1 MIKKTQIYKIYINEV
16 ELILTAPS
24 NLDKFND
31 GSPTTLVGNYT
42 GKIKQ
47 LLNYIDLCEK
57 GSKYSKVIICHADFL
72 KMYEQF
78 KSLYLILKAAGG
90 LIKNESDEFLFIFR
104 RGYWDLPKGKIEFD
118 ETKKQAA
125 IREVEE
131 ETGIKNVILEKKIC
145 KTYHT
150 YRLKQG
156 KRIIKKSYWYLMTAP
171 KQTLIPQEAEDIEK
185 AEWMTIAAFKENC
198 HPVYKNIL
206 EVIEKYENSQQ

>member
-24 NLDKFND
+24 NFDKLND
-31 GSPTTLVGNYT
+31 GLPTTLVGNYT

-57 GSKYSKVIICHADFL
+57 GSKYNKVIICHADFL

-90 LIKNESDEFLFIFR
+90 LIKNENDEFLFIFR
-104 RGYWDLPKGKIEFD
+104 RGYWDLPKGKIEID

-131 ETGIKNVILEKKIC
+131 ETGIKDVILEKKLC

-150 YRLKQG
+150 YRLKSG
-156 KRIIKKSYWYLMTAP
+156 KRIIKKSYWYLMSAP
-171 KQTLIPQEAEDIEK
+171 KQVLIPQEAEDIEK
-185 AEWMTIAAFKENC
+185 AEWTTITAFKANC

-206 EVIEKYENSQQ
+206 EVIEKYEKSLS